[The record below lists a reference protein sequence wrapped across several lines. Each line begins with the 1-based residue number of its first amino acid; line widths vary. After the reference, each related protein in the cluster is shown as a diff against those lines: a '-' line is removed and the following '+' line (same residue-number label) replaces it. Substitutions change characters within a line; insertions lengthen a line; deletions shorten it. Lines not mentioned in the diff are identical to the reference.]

1 MLFVNSKLMHNY
13 IEMKEIR
20 SFEDLNCWKMVREI
34 RKEISSVIKT
44 FPDFEK
50 YELVSQMR
58 RSSRSITHNIAEGY
72 GRFHYQENIQF
83 CRVSRGSLYELIDQ
97 LITAQDEKY
106 ISEEMFNQLKKN
118 VLDCINVLNGY
129 INYLKKALEHK

>member
-1 MLFVNSKLMHNY
+1 MSDIK
-13 IEMKEIR
+13 
-20 SFEDLNCWKMVREI
+20 SFEDLNCWKMGREI
-34 RKEISSVIKT
+34 RQEISLLIIT

-72 GRFHYQENIQF
+72 GKFHYQENVQF
-83 CRVSRGSLYELIDQ
+83 CRISASYELINQ
-97 LITAQDEKY
+97 LITVLDESY
-106 ISEEMFNQLKKN
+106 INEQIFSQLKKK

-129 INYLKKALEHK
+129 INYLKKASDRK

>member
-13 IEMKEIR
+13 IEMKESR